1 MAYTRFTN
9 LDQYR
14 MLEFV
19 PVLTKQNFQMVN
31 IGSKLTDLKTAGLA
45 TALKFHD
52 GYYGTLTEC
61 TN

>member
-1 MAYTRFTN
+1 
-9 LDQYR
+9 